1 MLVLR
6 WLILV
11 PLIASVVCF
20 LLFAVTGQ
28 AQYKRVGLVV
38 LKWTLAAAF
47 VFFAVLIFDRLRSG
61 P

>member
-11 PLIASVVCF
+11 PLIGAVVCF
-20 LLFAVTGQ
+20 MLFAVTGQ
-28 AQYKRVGLVV
+28 AKFKRIGLVV

-47 VFFAVLIFDRLRSG
+47 VFFGVLIFDRLR
-61 P
+61 

>member
-6 WLILV
+6 WFILV

-20 LLFAVTGQ
+20 MLFAVTGQ
-28 AQYKRVGLVV
+28 AKFKRIGLVV

-47 VFFAVLIFDRLRSG
+47 VFFAILIFDRLR
-61 P
+61 

>member
-1 MLVLR
+1 MQALR

-20 LLFAVTGQ
+20 MLFDVTGQ
-28 AQYKRVGLVV
+28 AKFKRIGLVV

-47 VFFAVLIFDRLRSG
+47 VFFGVLIFDRLR
-61 P
+61 

>member
-1 MLVLR
+1 MQALR

-20 LLFAVTGQ
+20 MLFAVTGQ
-28 AQYKRVGLVV
+28 AKFKRIGLVV

-47 VFFAVLIFDRLRSG
+47 VFFGVLIFDRVR
-61 P
+61 

>member
-1 MLVLR
+1 MQALR

-20 LLFAVTGQ
+20 MLFVVTGQ
-28 AQYKRVGLVV
+28 AKFKRIGLTV

-47 VFFAVLIFDRLRSG
+47 VFFAVLIFDRLR
-61 P
+61 

>member
-1 MLVLR
+1 MQALR

-20 LLFAVTGQ
+20 MLFAVTGQ
-28 AQYKRVGLVV
+28 AKFKRIGLVV

-47 VFFAVLIFDRLRSG
+47 VFFGVLIFERLR
-61 P
+61 

>member
-1 MLVLR
+1 MLVVR

-20 LLFAVTGQ
+20 LLFAATGQ
-28 AQYKRVGLVV
+28 AKFKRIGLVV

-47 VFFAVLIFDRLRSG
+47 VFFAVLIFDRLR
-61 P
+61 

>member
-1 MLVLR
+1 MLALR

-20 LLFAVTGQ
+20 MLFVVTGQ
-28 AQYKRVGLVV
+28 AKFKHIGLLV

-47 VFFAVLIFDRLRSG
+47 VFFAVLIFDRLR
-61 P
+61 

>member
-1 MLVLR
+1 MLALR

-20 LLFAVTGQ
+20 MLFAVTGQ
-28 AQYKRVGLVV
+28 ARYKRFGLVV

-47 VFFAVLIFDRLRSG
+47 VFFVVLIFDRLR
-61 P
+61 

>member
-6 WLILV
+6 WFILV

-20 LLFAVTGQ
+20 MLFAVTGQ
-28 AQYKRVGLVV
+28 AKFKRIGLVV

-47 VFFAVLIFDRLRSG
+47 VFFAVLIFDRLR
-61 P
+61 

>member
-20 LLFAVTGQ
+20 MLFAVTGQ
-28 AQYKRVGLVV
+28 AKFKRIGLVV

-47 VFFAVLIFDRLRSG
+47 VFFGVLTFDRLR
-61 P
+61 

>member
-1 MLVLR
+1 MQALR

-20 LLFAVTGQ
+20 MLFAVTGQ
-28 AQYKRVGLVV
+28 AKFKRMGLVV

-47 VFFAVLIFDRLRSG
+47 VFFGVLIFERLR
-61 P
+61 

>member
-1 MLVLR
+1 MQALR

-20 LLFAVTGQ
+20 MLFVVTGQ
-28 AQYKRVGLVV
+28 AKFKRMGLVV

-47 VFFAVLIFDRLRSG
+47 VFFGVLIFERLR
-61 P
+61 

>member
-1 MLVLR
+1 MQALR

-20 LLFAVTGQ
+20 MLFAVTGQ
-28 AQYKRVGLVV
+28 AKFKRTGLVV

-47 VFFAVLIFDRLRSG
+47 VFFGVLIFDRLR
-61 P
+61 

>member
-1 MLVLR
+1 MQALR

-20 LLFAVTGQ
+20 MLFAVTGQ
-28 AQYKRVGLVV
+28 AKFKRIGLVV

-47 VFFAVLIFDRLRSG
+47 VFFGVLIFDRLR
-61 P
+61 

>member
-1 MLVLR
+1 MQALR

-20 LLFAVTGQ
+20 MLFAVTGQ
-28 AQYKRVGLVV
+28 AKFKRVGLVV

-47 VFFAVLIFDRLRSG
+47 VFFAVMIFDRLR
-61 P
+61 

>member
-1 MLVLR
+1 MQALR

-20 LLFAVTGQ
+20 MLFAVTGQ
-28 AQYKRVGLVV
+28 TRFKHIGLTV

-47 VFFAVLIFDRLRSG
+47 VFFAVMIFDRLR
-61 P
+61 

>member
-11 PLIASVVCF
+11 PLIASAVFFV
-20 LLFAVTGQ
+20 LFAVTGH
-28 AQYKRVGLVV
+28 APFKRIGLVV

-47 VFFAVLIFDRLRSG
+47 VFFAVLIFDRLR
-61 P
+61 

>member
-1 MLVLR
+1 MLALR

-20 LLFAVTGQ
+20 MLFAVTGQ
-28 AQYKRVGLVV
+28 ARYKRFGLVV

-47 VFFAVLIFDRLRSG
+47 VFFGVLIFDRVR
-61 P
+61 

>member
-1 MLVLR
+1 MQALR

-20 LLFAVTGQ
+20 MLFAVTGQ
-28 AQYKRVGLVV
+28 AKFKHIGLLV

-47 VFFAVLIFDRLRSG
+47 VFFAVLIFDRLR
-61 P
+61 